1 VSTTEIIPNESDRQ
15 GQPKPPGSCQMNLSI
30 EPLSTQHF
38 GGTRLALAP
47 AKVPKCLAREDFG
60 DNPVA
65 DVRDAA

>member
-1 VSTTEIIPNESDRQ
+1 
-15 GQPKPPGSCQMNLSI
+15 MNLSI